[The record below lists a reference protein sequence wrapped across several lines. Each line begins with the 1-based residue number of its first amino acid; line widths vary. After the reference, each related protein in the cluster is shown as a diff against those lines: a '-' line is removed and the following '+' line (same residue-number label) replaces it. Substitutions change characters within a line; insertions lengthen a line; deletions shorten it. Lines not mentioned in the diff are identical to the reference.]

1 MRKSYP
7 SDITR
12 EQFEVIRPIL
22 MRATKTTHPRKYDLY
37 DIFCAVLYLVK
48 EGCSWRA
55 IPHDFPKWEN
65 VRYHYD
71 IWAKPDENGFS
82 LLDGILRDLVEI
94 ERETDNR
101 KAQTT
106 MLIIDSK
113 TSQNADTARE
123 KGYDAGK
130 KNGNQVA
137 YRRRYSGT
145 AAYRRAYDSRCDG
158 PRRRRPHDFPLL

>member
-37 DIFCAVLYLVK
+37 DIFCAVLYLIK

-55 IPHDFPKWEN
+55 VPHDFPKWEN
-65 VRYHYD
+65 ARYHYD
-71 IWAKPDENGFS
+71 IWAKPDETGFS

-94 ERETDNR
+94 ERGTDNR
-101 KAQTT
+101 KEQTT

-113 TSQNADTARE
+113 TSQNADTAQE

-130 KNGNQVA
+130 KTGIKRHTGVDIP
-137 YRRRYSGT
+137 GL
-145 AAYRRAYDSRCDG
+145 
-158 PRRRRPHDFPLL
+158 PHAILLRKRKKIELNFTR